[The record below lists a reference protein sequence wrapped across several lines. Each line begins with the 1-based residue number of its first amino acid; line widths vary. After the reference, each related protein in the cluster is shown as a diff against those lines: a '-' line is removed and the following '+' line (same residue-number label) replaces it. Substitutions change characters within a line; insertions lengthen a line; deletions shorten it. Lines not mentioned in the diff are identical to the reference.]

1 MRRPRI
7 PSPQKSDY
15 DVDKLTDE
23 VSFISFHSYVHSFF
37 HSFIHFGIILSKRR
51 SFKRSLSKQDC
62 IKRSREYP
70 LPKRSTLNIFQSK
83 SLPSQTRYVVCNVV
97 AICFETSF
105 LFLTCTCTCLYIFIL
120 IVIAFPTKNNI
131 GDTRDSEEG
140 KIISTPAKNT
150 Q

>member
-15 DVDKLTDE
+15 DVDLGSEPTLTDE

-62 IKRSREYP
+62 IKRSRGYP

-83 SLPSQTRYVVCNVV
+83 SLPSQMRYVVCNVV

-105 LFLTCTCTCLYIFIL
+105 VFLTCSCTCIYIH
-120 IVIAFPTKNNI
+120 PN
-131 GDTRDSEEG
+131 RDC
-140 KIISTPAKNT
+140 IPNQT
-150 Q
+150 QYRRYKR